1 MCYVSYLIL
10 GPDNDQ
16 IIFSLCLNEA
26 NLKKV
31 YPWITLMHHEALCET
46 TFCVESLVMTETK
59 ASIKYLVLFSTH
71 CDWISF

>member
-1 MCYVSYLIL
+1 
-10 GPDNDQ
+10 
-16 IIFSLCLNEA
+16 
-26 NLKKV
+26 
-31 YPWITLMHHEALCET
+31 MHHEALCET